1 MAHYLR
7 QEAYLVRPRPP
18 PRGESHPGNHLLTV
32 TQLPGCF
39 PMLRRRL
46 RRGGHHV
53 IDITLLNHTPL
64 REPSIPTFSSPSFRL
79 CLYSIKSC
87 PLDLYSLLRDGSV
100 TFFPTYFISLPS
112 GLNHPTS
119 QYLHVRLGQR
129 MHEAGV
135 GAPVRPPVHMTTSN
149 FAVYFFWE

>member
-7 QEAYLVRPRPP
+7 QGACLVRPRPP

-39 PMLRRRL
+39 PMLRRCL

-53 IDITLLNHTPL
+53 IDIPSSTAPFLRDLRFPPPVFFLSTMFVFDKIMPPLTCILFFSMGGTLFFHLFYLTSVWP
-64 REPSIPTFSSPSFRL
+64 EPSHISIPA
-79 CLYSIKSC
+79 C
-87 PLDLYSLLRDGSV
+87 PPRTAYAWKRERAL
-100 TFFPTYFISLPS
+100 
-112 GLNHPTS
+112 
-119 QYLHVRLGQR
+119 
-129 MHEAGV
+129 V
-135 GAPVRPPVHMTTSN
+135 GPPVHMTTSN